1 MNETEF
7 ATYAD
12 DNTPYTSGQNIDD
25 VIRTL
30 ENDSV
35 RLFKWFSNNQ
45 MKANKYK
52 CHLLLSNK
60 ERVTMKIGET
70 EIRSSNCE
78 KLLGI
83 KINDKL
89 TFSEHQK

>member
-1 MNETEF
+1 MNETKF

-12 DNTPYTSGQNIDD
+12 DNTSYTSDQNIDN

-45 MKANKYK
+45 TKANKDK

-60 ERVTMKIGET
+60 ERVTIKIGET
-70 EIRSSNCE
+70 EIKSSNCE

-83 KINDKL
+83 L
-89 TFSEHQK
+89 TTNLLLMSI